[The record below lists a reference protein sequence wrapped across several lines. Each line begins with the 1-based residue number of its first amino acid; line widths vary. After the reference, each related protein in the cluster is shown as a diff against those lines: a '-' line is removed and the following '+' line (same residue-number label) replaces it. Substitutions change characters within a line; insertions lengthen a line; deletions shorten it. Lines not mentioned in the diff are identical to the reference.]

1 MAKIEGGG
9 VKYAPPTLRYP
20 PPTFPYLPRF
30 QQSKNRPNPSINTR
44 DIRVNILKNFQANI
58 AWFTSLI
65 GVQRWMSYKLQA
77 LIQLF
82 LNGFGSNF
90 QEMSLISCWSTYP
103 KLRSI
108 NQSIKKILALK
119 WPFFWQA
126 KNIWGRFFLY
136 PPGMPFMQKK
146 FWKKFFGGGHFLP
159 PLTHPYT
166 PLSLKV
172 KKLSKS
178 VHKWPR

>member
-30 QQSKNRPNPSINTR
+30 QRSKNRPNPSINTR

-77 LIQLF
+77 LIRLF

-126 KNIWGRFFLY
+126 KNIWGTFFYILQGCHLCKKNFEKNFWGGAFFAPPY
-136 PPGMPFMQKK
+136 PSIHSPE
-146 FWKKFFGGGHFLP
+146 
-159 PLTHPYT
+159 
-166 PLSLKV
+166 
-172 KKLSKS
+172 SKS
-178 VHKWPR
+178 EKIIKIGP